1 MCSVNVDPPWISKSR
16 LGEASKIQ
24 LGIELAGFLLGEAS
38 ELWVRTPVGVI
49 FLAVR
54 QKPMMKKK
62 ISNEPYTQ
70 FWVETIYLYYL
81 YNPSACFDATDGE
94 RSGAKSRLD
103 EASKTKPEIEL
114 TVDLLG
120 EARELWVCSIV

>member
-1 MCSVNVDPPWISKSR
+1 MEIQGGAMSPLHDTLWCSVNVGPPWISKSR

-62 ISNEPYTQ
+62 ISNEPYTP
-70 FWVETIYLYYL
+70 FWVETIYLYNP
-81 YNPSACFDATDGE
+81 YNPSACLDATDGE
-94 RSGAKSRLD
+94 RSGEAK
-103 EASKTKPEIEL
+103 
-114 TVDLLG
+114 
-120 EARELWVCSIV
+120 